1 MRSLRLTLMLLI
13 GSGIAAA
20 SLLMAVSLWGA
31 GTAAG
36 AAQRTFVAKDVTAD
50 ILPPPMYLIELRL
63 VLSQA
68 VEGSIAPE
76 KAQAEAARLEKEYQE
91 RVAYWRAHPPYGLE
105 AQLLGPQHEAGER
118 FITASRSVLK
128 ATSTGDAPAAQAA
141 LKSADALYLQHRA
154 GVDATVKASTAFA
167 DAASATFDATLARV
181 AWSQWSVFLAATV
194 LLLGFGR
201 FAWKSVWGQVGGE
214 PADVAAVANAV
225 AAGDL
230 RQRVPLA
237 AGDDNSI
244 MAAMAAMCER
254 LTQVVATVRA
264 SSDSIATGS
273 QQIARGNA
281 DLSQRTEV
289 QAGNL
294 QQTAASM
301 EQLTGA
307 LKANADAARSA
318 ALLAAEAG
326 AAASQGGAA
335 VQQVVQTM
343 DSIAEG
349 SQKIGQ
355 IVSVID
361 GIAFQTNILAL
372 NAAVEAARAGEQGRG
387 FAVVASEVRALA
399 QRSAEAA
406 REIKAL
412 IGASVERVQAG
423 AELVNSAGRH
433 MGGMVEQ
440 VQRVAGLIAEMG
452 QASQQQTAGVDQLNA
467 TVAGLDEATQRN
479 AALVEQSAAAAD
491 SLHAQAHQLVAAVGI
506 FRLA

>member
-1 MRSLRLTLMLLI
+1 MRSLRLTLVLLI

-20 SLLMAVSLWGA
+20 SVLMAVSLWGA
-31 GTAAG
+31 GTAAD

-76 KAQAEAARLEKEYQE
+76 KAQAEAARLEKEYQD
-91 RVAYWRAHPPYGLE
+91 RVTYWRAHPPYGLE
-105 AQLLGPQHEAGER
+105 AQLLGPQHEAGVR
-118 FITASRSVLK
+118 FIDASRAVLK
-128 ATSTGDAPAAQAA
+128 ATATGDAPTAQAA

-154 GVDATVKASTAFA
+154 GVDATVKASITFA
-167 DAASATFDATLARV
+167 DAASATFDATLTRV
-181 AWSQWSVFLAATV
+181 TWSQWSVFAAATL

-237 AGDDNSI
+237 PGDDTSI

-281 DLSQRTEV
+281 DLSQRTEL

-307 LKANADAARSA
+307 LKASADAARGA

-335 VQQVVQTM
+335 VQQVVHTM

-387 FAVVASEVRALA
+387 FAVVASEVRSLA
-399 QRSAEAA
+399 QRSATAA
-406 REIKAL
+406 KEIKSL
-412 IGASVERVQAG
+412 IDASVNQVDEG
-423 AELVNSAGRH
+423 SK
-433 MGGMVEQ
+433 MVEQ
-440 VQRVAGLIAEMG
+440 
-452 QASQQQTAGVDQLNA
+452 AGVTMKQVVSSIKRVSEI
-467 TVAGLDEATQRN
+467 VAEISASSREQSMGIEQVNTAILQMDDSTQRN
-479 AALVEQSAAAAD
+479 AAMVEQGTASARALQD
-491 SLHAQAHQLVAAVGI
+491 QAKQLTDVVRSFA
-506 FRLA
+506 L